1 MPPRLTADSLQRAL
15 AKGAPAAAYYL
26 HGAETILKDEAVAT
40 LLAALL
46 DPGLRDFNL
55 DLLSAQT
62 LDPEQLGAVCSS
74 LPMMA
79 DRRVVVVRDVE
90 AWKRKSKAKLA
101 AAKTLTQLGDT
112 TVVVLVQG
120 NDDAPDAELVKAC
133 TPVDCAAPTGD
144 ALDAWLDARLDTA
157 SVTLEPDAREHLL
170 RATTGDLGLL
180 AAECAK
186 LGGLGGGAA
195 LDRETVG
202 ALVGIRFGETA
213 DDWRDAVLRD
223 DLATAARLL
232 PRLLEQTGTSGVRL
246 VMLLGSSL
254 LALQWGRATAE
265 AKRIKGPALAQAVKS
280 LCFECRPMVG
290 SYDPFA
296 RLIGEVVG
304 RWSLARIDRA
314 VRATL
319 AADVAL
325 KSTTISG
332 EEAILTDLVLSLAAS
347 RTRKAA

>member
-1 MPPRLTADSLQRAL
+1 MPPRLTADSLPRAL
-15 AKGAPAAAYYL
+15 AKGTPAAAYYL
-26 HGAETILKDEAVAT
+26 HGAETILKDEAVAA
-40 LLAALL
+40 LLDVLL

-120 NDDAPDAELVKAC
+120 NDDAPDAELIKAC

-144 ALDAWLDARLDTA
+144 ALDAWLDVRLEA
-157 SVTLEPDAREHLL
+157 AGVTLEPDAREHLL

-186 LGGLGGGAA
+186 LGGLGGDAA

-213 DDWRDAVLRD
+213 DDWRDAILRD

-304 RWSLARIDRA
+304 RWSLPRIDRA

-347 RTRKAA
+347 RSRKAA

>member
-15 AKGAPAAAYYL
+15 AKGAPAPAYYL

-40 LLAALL
+40 LLDALL

-112 TVVVLVQG
+112 TVVILVQG
-120 NDDAPDAELVKAC
+120 NDDAPDTELIKPC

-157 SVTLEPDAREHLL
+157 GVTLEPDAREHLL

-186 LGGLGGGAA
+186 LGGLGGGAS

-213 DDWRDAVLRD
+213 DDWRDAILRD
-223 DLATAARLL
+223 DLSTAARLL

-332 EEAILTDLVLSLAAS
+332 EEAILTDLVLALAAS
-347 RTRKAA
+347 RSRKAA

>member
-1 MPPRLTADSLQRAL
+1 MSPRLTADSLQRAL
-15 AKGAPAAAYYL
+15 AKSAPAAAYYI

-40 LLAALL
+40 LIDAIL

-62 LDPEQLGAVCSS
+62 LDPEQLAAVCSS

-90 AWKRKSKAKLA
+90 AWKRKPKAKLA
-101 AAKTLTQLGDT
+101 AAHALTELGDT
-112 TVVVLVQG
+112 TVAILVQG
-120 NDDAPDAELVKAC
+120 NDDAPDGELAKPC
-133 TPVDCAAPTGD
+133 TMVDCAAPTGQ
-144 ALDAWLDARLDTA
+144 ALDAWLDDRLAD
-157 SVTLEPDAREHLL
+157 SGVVLEPEAREHLL
-170 RATTGDLGLL
+170 RATAGDLGLL

-186 LGGLGGGAA
+186 LAGLGGSKA
-195 LDRETVG
+195 LDRDTVG

-223 DLATAARLL
+223 DLATSARIL
-232 PRLLEQTGTSGVRL
+232 PRLLEQSGTSGVRL

-265 AKRIKGPALAQAVKS
+265 ARRIKGAPLASAVKT
-280 LCFECRPMVG
+280 LCFESRPMVG

-296 RLIGEVVG
+296 RLVGEVVG
-304 RWSLARIDRA
+304 RWSLPRIDQA

-325 KSTTISG
+325 KSTTVSG
-332 EEAILTDLVLSLAAS
+332 EAAILTDLTLNLAVS
-347 RTRKAA
+347 RSRKAA